1 MDIGALRS
9 EYTQAGLSRENLA
22 MNPFLQFEVWF
33 KQANQAQLA
42 EVNAMQLA
50 TASPQGKPTLR
61 TVLLKAFDEQGFVFY
76 TNYHSQKAQQIAEN
90 PQVAALFFWKELER
104 QVEVT
109 GRIEKVSTLESL
121 KYFTSRPQGSQLGA
135 WVSAQSSIITSRKLL
150 EAKLEEM
157 KQKFSHGEIPLP
169 DFWGGFRIIPE
180 TVEFWQGRPN
190 RLHDRFEYRRQAGQT
205 SWQIERLSP

>member
-22 MNPFLQFEVWF
+22 MNPFLQFEAWF

-104 QVEVT
+104 QVEIT

-121 KYFTSRPQGSQLGA
+121 KYFTSRPRGSQLGA
-135 WVSAQSSIITSRKLL
+135 WVSAQSSIISSRSLL
-150 EAKLEEM
+150 EAKLEEV
-157 KQKFSHGEIPLP
+157 KQKFNKGEIPLP
-169 DFWGGFRIIPE
+169 DFWGGFRIIPD

-190 RLHDRFEYRRQAGQT
+190 RLHDRFEYRRQSGQA
-205 SWQIERLSP
+205 SWQIERLAP

>member
-1 MDIGALRS
+1 MDIGALRR
-9 EYTQAGLSRENLA
+9 EYTQAGLSKANLA
-22 MNPFLQFEVWF
+22 ANPFLQFEAWF
-33 KQANQAQLA
+33 QQANQANIT

-50 TASPQGKPTLR
+50 TASSQGRPSVR

-76 TNYHSQKAQQIAEN
+76 TNYNSHKAQEIAEN

-104 QVEVT
+104 QVEIT
-109 GRIEKVSTLESL
+109 GRIEKVSSLESL
-121 KYFTSRPQGSQLGA
+121 NYFTSRPRGSQLGA
-135 WVSAQSSIITSRKLL
+135 WVSAQSSIISSRKFL

-157 KQKFSHGEIPLP
+157 KQKFSQGEIPLP
-169 DFWGGFRIIPE
+169 DFWGGFRIIPD

-190 RLHDRFEYRRQAGQT
+190 RLHDRFEYRRNLEHN

>member
-22 MNPFLQFEVWF
+22 VNPFLQFEAWF
-33 KQANQAQLA
+33 QQANQAQLA

-50 TASPQGKPTLR
+50 TASAQGKPTLR

-109 GRIEKVSTLESL
+109 GHIEKVSTLESF

-169 DFWGGFRIIPE
+169 DFWGGFRIIPD
-180 TVEFWQGRPN
+180 TIEFWQGRPN
-190 RLHDRFEYRRQAGQT
+190 RLHDRFEYRRQTGQA